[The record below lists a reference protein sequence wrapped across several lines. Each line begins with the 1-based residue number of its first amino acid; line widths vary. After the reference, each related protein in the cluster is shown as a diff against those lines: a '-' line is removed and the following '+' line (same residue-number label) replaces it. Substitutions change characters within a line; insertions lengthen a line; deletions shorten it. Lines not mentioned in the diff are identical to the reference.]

1 MIIRSP
7 LPDLDIPKVDIL
19 TYLFPDG
26 QPVSDEPVWIDA
38 AKPSNNLSPK
48 ELLLWVKRLA
58 LGLDRLGIN
67 EGDIVMLYSPNNI
80 FVPVAYLGIVGSCR
94 AFSAANPIYTVA
106 EVTHQLKNTGAVCI
120 LAHPSMVENAVAA
133 AKAAGLPQNRI
144 FQFDDK
150 PCQPL
155 AGVKDWR
162 GMMAS
167 VRDAEGYQ
175 WKKLHGEES
184 VRTVATINYS
194 SGTTGLPKGVCV
206 SHHNLIANVA
216 QTINI
221 RWPKLDFQRG
231 EKPQGERWVGFLPL
245 YHAYGQLYV
254 NLMATKC
261 DIPVY
266 VMQQFV
272 YSDFLQH
279 IQDYKITHLQVAP
292 PIMVMLT
299 KRPETK
305 DYDLS
310 SLKGMLCGAAPLSK
324 ELQNHVQRDFN
335 VEVKQG
341 WGMTEVT
348 CGSLLQREAS
358 DSGTVGELIANT
370 ECKLLDD
377 DGNEVG
383 YDTPGEMYIRAP
395 NVCLGYFKNDAAT
408 KDSISPD
415 GWLKTGDVAI
425 VNKQGLFWIVDR
437 KKEASLTRTTISNL
451 IKVNALQVAPAELE
465 AVLLEHNDIA
475 DAAVVGI
482 TLHNEEWPRAYVAL
496 KDQAEGKLTAKDI
509 QQWMKPKVAKHKQ
522 LVGGIAFVDEVPKL
536 ASGKIQR
543 KVMREWAKRDAP
555 GIEREFSNLRARL

>member
-7 LPDLDIPKVDIL
+7 LPDIDIPKVDIL

-26 QPVSDEPVWIDA
+26 QPVSNEPVWYDA
-38 AKPSNNLSPK
+38 ANPSKHLSPR
-48 ELLLWVKRLA
+48 ELLLWVKRLG
-58 LGLDRLGIN
+58 LGLDRLGVKQ
-67 EGDIVMLYSPNNI
+67 GDIVMLYSPNNI

-120 LAHPSMVENAVAA
+120 LAHPTMVNNAVKA
-133 AKAAGLPQNRI
+133 AKAAGLPRDRI
-144 FQFDDK
+144 FQFDDQ
-150 PCQPL
+150 PCEPL
-155 AGVKDWR
+155 DGVRDWR
-162 GMMAS
+162 EIMAS
-167 VRDAEGYQ
+167 PRDAEGYQ
-175 WKKLHGEES
+175 WKRLRGEES
-184 VRTVATINYS
+184 VDTVATINYS

-216 QTINI
+216 QTMNI
-221 RWPKLDFQRG
+221 RWPTLDLNSNQ
-231 EKPQGERWVGFLPL
+231 KIQGERWIGFLPL

-254 NLMATKC
+254 NLMATKTNV
-261 DIPVY
+261 PVY
-266 VMQQFV
+266 VMKQFV
-272 YSDFLQH
+272 YSDFLRY
-279 IQDYKITHLQVAP
+279 IQEYKITHLQVAP
-292 PIMVMLT
+292 PILVMLT
-299 KRPETK
+299 KRPESK
-305 DYDLS
+305 DYNLS

-324 ELQNHVQRDFN
+324 ELQNTVQRQFN

-348 CGSLLQREAS
+348 CGSILQREAS

-377 DGNEVG
+377 DGKEVG

-395 NVCLGYFKNDAAT
+395 NVCLGYFKNEAAT
-408 KDSISPD
+408 KDSIDPE
-415 GWLKTGDVAI
+415 GWLKTGDVAV

-437 KKEASLTRTTISNL
+437 KKEL

-465 AVLLEHNDIA
+465 AVLLQHDDIA

-482 TLHNEEWPRAYVAL
+482 TLNNEEWPRAYVAL
-496 KDQAEGKLTAKDI
+496 KDHAKGNLTAKDI
-509 QQWMKPKVAKHKQ
+509 QQWMKPMVAKHKQ

-555 GIEREFSNLRARL
+555 GIERGHGGVRAKL